1 MCRLIVSNALERSMI
16 TQPNLVLLLI
26 KFIKLFLLLLSFV
39 FQFAIILRRDCG
51 VFWCFLEPVK
61 NRENFGSMYLL
72 SWWFINFSNTLK
84 KFEYT
89 DASVILLIFSIILM
103 AWSCLSIF
111 EIVREHFFYKIFVH
125 YFGKLWIVNINGFFK
140 NSYRVVIRH
149 TSFICW

>member
-51 VFWCFLEPVK
+51 VLWCFLEPVK

-72 SWWFINFSNTLK
+72 SW
-84 KFEYT
+84 
-89 DASVILLIFSIILM
+89 
-103 AWSCLSIF
+103 
-111 EIVREHFFYKIFVH
+111 
-125 YFGKLWIVNINGFFK
+125 
-140 NSYRVVIRH
+140 
-149 TSFICW
+149 